1 MHVAVVIP
9 AFNDAAT
16 VAGIA
21 ERALR
26 YIQTVFV
33 VDDGS
38 EDDTAARLL
47 GLPVTLIRNDTNLGK
62 AASLARGFAAALEQ
76 SMDAVITLDADGQ
89 HRPED
94 IPRLIETAAAYP
106 GDIVIA
112 ARLEGRER
120 MPRSRRFGNW
130 QADFWIAWAA
140 GYPIRD
146 TQCGY
151 RLYPAALLQRLAVRG
166 GRRNSFVFESE
177 VLIEAARIG
186 CYARSISIDTIYGRS
201 PRRSHYRAASDTLRI
216 VLMVAGKLI
225 RRGLYPLGLLRSLRL
240 LPDPGIVRHEAE
252 AKTPTRGAK
261 L

>member
-1 MHVAVVIP
+1 MRVAVVIP
-9 AFNDAAT
+9 AFNEVTT
-16 VAGIA
+16 VAEIA
-21 ERALR
+21 ERTLR
-26 YIQTVFV
+26 YIQTVIV

-38 EDDTAARLL
+38 DDDTAAQLL

-62 AASLARGFAAALEQ
+62 AGSLARGFAAALEQ

-94 IPRLIETAAAYP
+94 IPRLIEVAAEYP

-112 ARLEGRER
+112 ARLEGRKR

-151 RLYPAALLQRLAVRG
+151 RLYPAALLERLVVWDS
-166 GRRNSFVFESE
+166 RRNSFVFESE

-186 CYARSISIDTIYGRS
+186 CYARSISIETIYGRS
-201 PRRSHYRAASDTLRI
+201 PRESHYRATSDTMRI
-216 VLMVAGKLI
+216 IRMVAGKLF
-225 RRGLYPLGLLRSLRL
+225 RRGMYPLGLLRSLGL
-240 LPDPGIVRHEAE
+240 LPHSGI
-252 AKTPTRGAK
+252 TRGEAGAK
-261 L
+261 SSDALG

>member
-1 MHVAVVIP
+1 MRVAVVIP
-9 AFNDAAT
+9 AFNEAT
-16 VAGIA
+16 TIADVA
-21 ERALR
+21 ECALR
-26 YIQTVFV
+26 YTQTVYV

-38 EDDTAARLL
+38 EDDTAAQLL

-94 IPRLIETAAAYP
+94 IPRLVEAAAENP

-151 RLYPAALLQRLAVRG
+151 RLYPAALLERLALQD
-166 GRRNSFVFESE
+166 GRRDSFVFESE
-177 VLIEAARIG
+177 VLIEAARYG
-186 CYARSISIDTIYGRS
+186 CYARAISIDTIYGRGL
-201 PRRSHYRAASDTLRI
+201 RESHYRATSDTALIIR
-216 VLMVAGKLI
+216 MVAGRLA
-225 RRGLYPLGLLRSLRL
+225 RRGLYPLGLLRSLGL
-240 LPDPGIVRHEAE
+240 LPHPGIARSEAA
-252 AKTPTRGAK
+252 AKNPGA
-261 L
+261 LG

>member
-1 MHVAVVIP
+1 MQVAVVIP
-9 AFNDAAT
+9 AFNEATT
-16 VAGIA
+16 VAEIA
-21 ERALR
+21 ECALR
-26 YIQTVFV
+26 YTRTVFV

-38 EDDTAARLL
+38 EDDTAAQLL
-47 GLPVTLIRNDTNLGK
+47 DLPVTLLRNVTNLGK
-62 AASLARGFAAALEQ
+62 AASMSRGFVAALEQ

-94 IPRLIETAAAYP
+94 IPRLIEAAEEYP

-112 ARLEGRER
+112 ARLGGRER

-151 RLYPAALLQRLAVRG
+151 RLYPAALLERLVVPG
-166 GRRNSFVFESE
+166 GRQDSFVFESE

-186 CYARSISIDTIYGRS
+186 CYARPVSIDTIYGRS
-201 PRRSHYRAASDTLRI
+201 PRESHYRAASDTMRI

-225 RRGLYPLGLLRSLRL
+225 RSGLYPLGLLRSLGL
-240 LPDPGIVRHEAE
+240 LPHPDIARNEAD
-252 AKTPTRGAK
+252 AKHPDAMG
-261 L
+261 